1 MSMTRGEAKARLLEI
16 LQPGS
21 EVYTIVRHVSSSGMS
36 RVIDLYVLVP
46 DEGTG
51 KPKMRCIGYLA
62 ALATGYKLHP
72 KHSGL
77 KVDGCGM
84 DMCFHVV
91 SRLSEEL
98 FGDYN
103 KLSKVGL

>member
-1 MSMTRGEAKARLLEI
+1 MMTRDEAKARLLEI

-21 EVYTIVRHVSSSGMS
+21 EVYTIVRHVSPSGIS
-36 RVIDLYVLVP
+36 RVIDLYVLVH
-46 DEGTG
+46 DEYTG

-62 ALATGYKLHP
+62 ALVTGYKLHP

-77 KVDGCGM
+77 NVGGCGM

-98 FGDYN
+98 FGGYD
-103 KLSKVGL
+103 KLSKVRL